1 MAEESAIKY
10 LIEED
15 ELICLEDG
23 DADTNKYIRWANQK
37 NMRYSIFDMP
47 YQLNYAR
54 LDEDFSVVG
63 SNVTVVGTW
72 ASQTTDNPVKV
83 KIKNKSSNGT
93 DCRIKNIVYYSWDK
107 SYIDNST
114 VIEADLDGIPVA
126 NIKPDG
132 GSIHYGDNSK
142 GCLYAT
148 KSSRDS
154 SYTTPLMTVNGLIT
168 IIKKDDSN
176 YKCFLL
182 QEVGTEESTWI
193 ELCVN
198 KKVNFYNDSSWNW
211 NGYCYDTS
219 ATPGEPIIKST
230 NYRYYLESSYCKEY
244 YKKIYEA
251 AKEGSEVQKAP
262 PTVQWSINSYDIDS
276 DNNLRNFLLDENG
289 SQFVRNKYTNNEPI
303 TMCQAIPVDDL
314 ISENGQDVSS
324 SNKCYI
330 LFDYQSNDTQ
340 QYALYS
346 PELLETYGI
355 GFIRSDWIIYDK
367 DGNLRVEFWPEKASN
382 LLFDKEGNKTLNITY
397 HTEANP
403 LYGSV
408 KSFRTAKNVIEVGIS
423 LYENNNSYLEYIFTS
438 TKQNTRVLLQNRASI
453 CRVYKY
459 FGVNLSSQTSS
470 PLSNKE
476 LHIKTEG
483 ASENPMIYFCKAE
496 YKADYTNYN
505 DITTTH
511 VTKKD
516 PQLCFR
522 MAKIVQHGKVENDA
536 DEIQNL
542 CVWFYN
548 DTYKMPQLYYVDDY
562 RSYSGAVT
570 YSQTATSP
578 TGGSAEC
585 EYYAPLGTCAS
596 NVVPYMDEENQPLLQ
611 YERWKNVIQYIY
623 SDANRMIWAGV
634 EGSYYYDPTQ
644 NTRTIVKGTSKIYT
658 KISKYSPADENAEEN
673 VEKVLEE
680 DGWMTPNDYYNTKV
694 NTSNVDTGSLGYT
707 KASSATDEIKG
718 YWFWVDELKNWCIW
732 RRTNRSFL
740 HLYVWNGRNG
750 WDKLEDIV
758 NAWLKFDW
766 QTLKRIYYYN
776 PSVISYGVFSDNFS
790 SMATTFKDG
799 STWKPAL
806 MAINSYHTIILKRD
820 TNISTY
826 DSETFQNIH
835 SSSVMYVDKGNGHMG
850 VTIPGSENYG
860 GKTSKIGKVKENIGA
875 IAMPVVGCPCVVRNT
890 NGQLN
895 LMYVNKLD
903 GNFTINDNTNEALY
917 FKDEGVRYLNSVCK
931 TFFGN
936 GDEFKIEDW
945 KKFTK
950 KDNTEE
956 RASKMYS
963 SDDESLYG
971 APQLINSEAE
981 KINMKMTMTSPRP
994 NVGTKSVKNEDYILR
1009 WNR

>member
-1 MAEESAIKY
+1 MAEDINITYK
-10 LIEED
+10 IEED
-15 ELICLEDG
+15 ELICLESNDSSG
-23 DADTNKYIRWANQK
+23 EYIRWNNQK
-37 NMRYSIFDMP
+37 NMRYSISDMP
-47 YQLNYAR
+47 FNINYAK
-54 LDEDFSVVG
+54 LDEEFSVVG
-63 SNVTVVGTW
+63 ANVEYESSSFPRKIKIKHKSSSN
-72 ASQTTDNPVKV
+72 TDN
-83 KIKNKSSNGT
+83 
-93 DCRIKNIVYYSWDK
+93 RIKNIVYYSWDK
-107 SYIDNST
+107 TYIDSST
-114 VIEADLDGIPVA
+114 VIETDLDGIPVK
-126 NIKPDG
+126 NITISG
-132 GSIHYGDNSK
+132 ASVRYGTDNK
-142 GCLYAT
+142 GCLYAAKST
-148 KSSRDS
+148 KDKG
-154 SYTTPLMTVNGLIT
+154 YLTPLMTINGLIT
-168 IIKKDDSN
+168 IIKDGSDYRCYLLRSIDDTYSH
-176 YKCFLL
+176 
-182 QEVGTEESTWI
+182 WI
-193 ELCVN
+193 ELVVN
-198 KKVNFYNDSSWNW
+198 KTVYFYCNMSGWSD
-211 NGYCYDTS
+211 NGTCYDTTQSGS
-219 ATPGEPIIKST
+219 ALCTNST
-230 NYRYYLESSYCKEY
+230 YYYTLSSSDCEKY
-244 YKKIYEA
+244 YKSCYQTDDVGN
-251 AKEGSEVQKAP
+251 GSNVQKAP

-303 TMCQAIPVDDL
+303 TMCQAIPVDDV

-324 SNKCYI
+324 SNTCYI

-382 LLFDKEGNKTLNITY
+382 LLFDKNGNKTLETTTGEYEHNA
-397 HTEANP
+397 ANP
-403 LYGSV
+403 LYGCI
-408 KSFRTAKNVIEVGIS
+408 KSFRTAKGVIEVGIS
-423 LYENNNSYLEYIFTS
+423 ITADLANEAIFVNTKENVRN
-438 TKQNTRVLLQNRASI
+438 LLQNRASI
-453 CRVYKY
+453 CRCYKM
-459 FGVNLSSQTSS
+459 FKFQPASSTGESS
-470 PLSNKE
+470 VLLNDKPLY
-476 LHIKTEG
+476 IKTDGTGSIE
-483 ASENPMIYFCKAE
+483 SKMIHYCKAE
-496 YKADYTNYN
+496 YNNDYSKLN
-505 DITTTH
+505 DVTKSH

-516 PQLCFR
+516 KQLAFR
-522 MAKIVQHGKVENDA
+522 FAKIVQHGKVENDA

-542 CVWFYN
+542 CVWLYN
-548 DTYKMPQLYYVDDY
+548 DTYKMPQLYYIDDY
-562 RSYSGAVT
+562 RSYNGAVT
-570 YSQTATSP
+570 YATSVLTI

-585 EYYAPLGTCAS
+585 EYYPPLGACAS

-611 YERWKNVIQYIY
+611 YERWKNVLQYIY
-623 SDANRMIWAGV
+623 AEYNRLIDAN
-634 EGSYYYDPTQ
+634 GSTYFDPTQ
-644 NTRTIVKGTSKIYT
+644 NGRTIFKGNAKVYT
-658 KISKYSPADENAEEN
+658 KIAKYSPADENAEEN
-673 VEKVLEE
+673 IEKVLEE

-707 KASSATDEIKG
+707 RASTATDEIKG

-732 RRTNRSFL
+732 RRTNRSYL

-766 QTLKRIYYYN
+766 QTLKRIYFYN
-776 PSVISYGVFSDNFS
+776 PTVISYGVHSDNFS
-790 SMATTFKDG
+790 SMATTYKDG

-820 TNISTY
+820 TSISTY

-835 SSSVMYVDKGNGHMG
+835 SSSIMYVDNGSAHMG
-850 VTIPGSENYG
+850 VTIPGDTTYNG
-860 GKTSKIGKVKENIGA
+860 NATHIGKVKENWGA

-903 GNFTINDNTNEALY
+903 GNFTINDDTNEALY

-950 KDNTEE
+950 KDITEE
-956 RASKMYS
+956 KASKMYN

>member
-1 MAEESAIKY
+1 MAEDINITYK
-10 LIEED
+10 IEED
-15 ELICLEDG
+15 ELICLESNDSNG
-23 DADTNKYIRWANQK
+23 DYIRWNNQK
-37 NMRYSIFDMP
+37 NMRYSIGDMP
-47 YQLNYAR
+47 FNINFAR
-54 LDEDFSVVG
+54 LSEEFRVVDG
-63 SNVTVVGTW
+63 TNVVIESSSYP
-72 ASQTTDNPVKV
+72 AKI
-83 KIKNKSSNGT
+83 KIKNKIESTQLDN
-93 DCRIKNIVYYSWDK
+93 RIKNLVYYSWDK
-107 SYIDNST
+107 TFIDSST
-114 VIEADLDGIPVA
+114 VIETDLDGILVKG
-126 NIKPDG
+126 IKINDG
-132 GSIHYGDNSK
+132 ESVRFGDEKK
-142 GCLYAT
+142 GCIYAA
-148 KSSRDS
+148 KSSLDK
-154 SYTTPLMTVNGLIT
+154 SYLTPLMTVNGLIT
-168 IIKKDDSN
+168 IIKNNDD
-176 YKCFLL
+176 YKCYLL
-182 QEVGTEESTWI
+182 RSVDSVWSHWV
-193 ELCVN
+193 ELVVN
-198 KKVNFYNDSSWNW
+198 KTVYFYCNMSGWSD
-211 NGYCYDTS
+211 NGTCYDTTKPDGY
-219 ATPGEPIIKST
+219 ALCTNST
-230 NYRYYLESSYCKEY
+230 YSFSFDSPTCQAYYDSYYSITEN
-244 YKKIYEA
+244 
-251 AKEGSEVQKAP
+251 GTEVQKSPA
-262 PTVQWSINSYDIDS
+262 TVQWSINSYDIDS
-276 DNNLRNFLLDENG
+276 ENNLRNFLLDENG

-303 TMCQAIPVDDL
+303 TMCQAIPVDDV

-324 SNKCYI
+324 SNNCYI

-382 LLFDKEGNKTLNITY
+382 LLFDKDGNKTLETPTGSYEHNA
-397 HTEANP
+397 ANP
-403 LYGSV
+403 LYGCI
-408 KSFRTAKNVIEVGIS
+408 KSFRTAKGVIEVGIS
-423 LYENNNSYLEYIFTS
+423 ETLVNEAIFVNTKENVRN
-438 TKQNTRVLLQNRASI
+438 LLQNRASI
-453 CRVYKY
+453 CRCYKM
-459 FGVNLSSQTSS
+459 FEFHPMSGGESSVLRNDK
-470 PLSNKE
+470 PLY
-476 LHIKTEG
+476 IKTE
-483 ASENPMIYFCKAE
+483 STMIHYCKAE
-496 YKADYTNYN
+496 YNNDYSKYN
-505 DITTTH
+505 DVTKSH

-516 PQLCFR
+516 KQLAFR
-522 MAKIVQHGKVENDA
+522 LAKLTNMGKVENDA

-548 DTYKMPQLYYVDDY
+548 DTYKMPQLYYIDDY
-562 RSYSGAVT
+562 RSYNGAVT
-570 YSQTATSP
+570 YATKVLTI
-578 TGGSAEC
+578 TGGSEEY
-585 EYYAPLGTCAS
+585 EYYPPLGACAS

-611 YERWKNVIQYIY
+611 YERWKNVLQYIY
-623 SDANRMIWAGV
+623 AEYNRLIDVTG
-634 EGSYYYDPTQ
+634 GQYFDPSQ
-644 NTRTIVKGTSKIYT
+644 NGRTIFKGNAKVYT

-673 VEKVLEE
+673 VEKLLEE

-707 KASSATDEIKG
+707 RASSATDEIKG

-732 RRTNRSFL
+732 RRTNRAFL

-758 NAWLKFDW
+758 NAWAKFDW
-766 QTLKRIYYYN
+766 QTLKRIYFYN
-776 PSVISYGVFSDNFS
+776 PSVISYGVHSDNFS
-790 SMATTFKDG
+790 SMATTYKDG

-820 TNISTY
+820 TSISTY

-850 VTIPGSENYG
+850 VTIPGDTTYG
-860 GKTSKIGKVKENIGA
+860 GNTTHIGKVKKDWGA

-903 GNFTINDNTNEALY
+903 GNFTINDDTNEALY

-971 APQLINSEAE
+971 VPPLINSEAE

>member
-1 MAEESAIKY
+1 MAEDINITYK
-10 LIEED
+10 IEED
-15 ELICLEDG
+15 ELICLESN
-23 DADTNKYIRWANQK
+23 DTNGEYIRWNNQK
-37 NMRYSIFDMP
+37 NMRYSISDMP
-47 YQLNYAR
+47 FDINYAK
-54 LDEDFSVVG
+54 LDEEFSVVG
-63 SNVTVVGTW
+63 ENVEYESN
-72 ASQTTDNPVKV
+72 SFPRKV
-83 KIKNKSSNGT
+83 KINHKSSNNT
-93 DCRIKNIVYYSWDK
+93 DNRIKNIVYYSWDK
-107 SYIDNST
+107 TYIDNST
-114 VIEADLDGIPVA
+114 IIETDLDGIPVKDVKLNDA
-126 NIKPDG
+126 
-132 GSIHYGDNSK
+132 SVRYGTDNK
-142 GCLYAT
+142 GCLFAA
-148 KSSRDS
+148 KSSKDNG
-154 SYTTPLMTVNGLIT
+154 YLTPLMTVNGLMT
-168 IIKKDDSN
+168 IIKDGST
-176 YKCFLL
+176 YRCYLL
-182 QEVGTEESTWI
+182 QSIDDTYSHWI
-193 ELCVN
+193 ELVVN
-198 KKVNFYNDSSWNW
+198 KTVYFYCDMPGWSD
-211 NGYCYDTS
+211 NGTCYDTS
-219 ATPGEPIIKST
+219 KPGNALCT
-230 NYRYYLESSYCKEY
+230 NSDYYYTLPSEYCEMY
-244 YKKIYEA
+244 YKSCYQAESDGKV
-251 AKEGSEVQKAP
+251 SNVQKAP
-262 PTVQWSINSYDIDS
+262 ATVQWSINSYDIDS
-276 DNNLRNFLLDENG
+276 ENNLRNFLLDENG

-303 TMCQAIPVDDL
+303 TMCQAIPVDDV

-324 SNKCYI
+324 TNTCYI

-382 LLFDKEGNKTLNITY
+382 LLFDKTGNKTLETATGNY
-397 HTEANP
+397 EHSASNP
-403 LYGSV
+403 LYGCI
-408 KSFRTAKNVIEVGIS
+408 KSFRTAKDVVEVGIS
-423 LYENNNSYLEYIFTS
+423 DIDELANEAIFSNTKENVRI
-438 TKQNTRVLLQNRASI
+438 LLQNRASV
-453 CRVYKY
+453 CRCYKM
-459 FGVNLSSQTSS
+459 FKFQSTSS
-470 PLSNKE
+470 VLLNDKPLY
-476 LHIKTEG
+476 IKTDGTGSLE
-483 ASENPMIYFCKAE
+483 SKMIHYCKAE
-496 YKADYTNYN
+496 YNNDYSTYN
-505 DITTTH
+505 DVTVSH

-516 PQLCFR
+516 QQLAFR
-522 MAKIVQHGKVENDA
+522 FAKLVQHGKVENDA

-548 DTYKMPQLYYVDDY
+548 DTYKMPQLYYIDDY
-562 RSYSGAVT
+562 RSYNSAVT
-570 YSQTATSP
+570 YATI
-578 TGGSAEC
+578 TDCSADG
-585 EYYAPLGTCAS
+585 EYYPPLGACAS
-596 NVVPYMDEENQPLLQ
+596 NVVAYIDEENQPLLQ
-611 YERWKNVIQYIY
+611 YERWKNVLQYIY
-623 SDANRMIWAGV
+623 SDYNRLIDVTG
-634 EGSYYYDPTQ
+634 GQYFDPTQ
-644 NTRTIVKGTSKIYT
+644 NGRTIFKGNAKVYT

-766 QTLKRIYYYN
+766 QTLKRIYFYN

-790 SMATTFKDG
+790 SMATTYKD
-799 STWKPAL
+799 SNEWKPAL

-820 TNISTY
+820 TSISTY

-835 SSSVMYVDKGNGHMG
+835 SSSVMYVDNGNGHMG
-850 VTIPGSENYG
+850 VTIPGDYTYD
-860 GKTSKIGKVKENIGA
+860 GKTTKIGKVKENWGA

-903 GNFTINDNTNEALY
+903 GNFTINDDTNEALY
-917 FKDEGVRYLNSVCK
+917 FKDEGVSYLNSVCQ
-931 TFFGN
+931 TYFGN
-936 GDEFKIEDW
+936 GDEFAIEDW

-971 APQLINSEAE
+971 VPQIINSEAE

-994 NVGTKSVKNEDYILR
+994 NVGTKSVNNEDYILR

>member
-1 MAEESAIKY
+1 MAEDINITYK
-10 LIEED
+10 IEDD
-15 ELICLEDG
+15 ELICLESNDTDG
-23 DADTNKYIRWANQK
+23 EYIRWNNQK
-37 NMRYSIFDMP
+37 NMRYSIGDMP
-47 YQLNYAR
+47 FNINFAR
-54 LDEDFSVVG
+54 LSEEFRVVDG
-63 SNVTVVGTW
+63 TNVVVESSSYP
-72 ASQTTDNPVKV
+72 AKI
-83 KIKNKSSNGT
+83 KIKNKIESTQLDN
-93 DCRIKNIVYYSWDK
+93 RIKNLVYYSWDK
-107 SYIDNST
+107 TYIDNST
-114 VIEADLDGIPVA
+114 VIETDLDGILVKD
-126 NIKPDG
+126 IKID
-132 GSIHYGDNSK
+132 YGYSVRFGEEKK
-142 GCLYAT
+142 GCIYAA
-148 KSSRDS
+148 KSDLDKG
-154 SYTTPLMTVNGLIT
+154 YLTPLMTVNGLMT
-168 IIKKDDSN
+168 IIKNNND
-176 YKCFLL
+176 YKCYLL
-182 QEVGTEESTWI
+182 RSVDDEWSHWV
-193 ELCVN
+193 ELVVN
-198 KKVNFYNDSSWNW
+198 KTVYFYCEYSGWNKT
-211 NGYCYDTS
+211 CYDTS
-219 ATPGEPIIKST
+219 TTGALST
-230 NYRYYLESSYCKEY
+230 NSTYRFSFDSSTCQSYYDSYY
-244 YKKIYEA
+244 SITDN
-251 AKEGSEVQKAP
+251 GSEVQKSPA
-262 PTVQWSINSYDIDS
+262 TVQWSINSYDIDS

-303 TMCQAIPVDDL
+303 TMCQAIPVDDA

-382 LLFDKEGNKTLNITY
+382 LLFDKTGNKTLETATGNY
-397 HTEANP
+397 EHSAANP
-403 LYGSV
+403 LYGCI
-408 KSFRTAKNVIEVGIS
+408 KSFRTAKDVVEVGIS
-423 LYENNNSYLEYIFTS
+423 DIDELANEAIFSNTKENVRI
-438 TKQNTRVLLQNRASI
+438 LLQNRASI
-453 CRVYKY
+453 CRCYKM
-459 FGVNLSSQTSS
+459 FKFQTSS
-470 PLSNKE
+470 SVLLNDKPLY
-476 LHIKTEG
+476 IKTDGTGSIE
-483 ASENPMIYFCKAE
+483 SKMIHYCKAE
-496 YKADYTNYN
+496 YNNDYSTYN
-505 DITTTH
+505 DVTVSH

-516 PQLCFR
+516 QQLAFR
-522 MAKIVQHGKVENDA
+522 FAKLAQHGKVENDA

-548 DTYKMPQLYYVDDY
+548 DTYKMPQLYYIDDY
-562 RSYSGAVT
+562 RSYNGAVT
-570 YSQTATSP
+570 YATITDCSDD
-578 TGGSAEC
+578 G
-585 EYYAPLGTCAS
+585 EYYPPLGACVS
-596 NVVPYMDEENQPLLQ
+596 NVVAYMDEENQPLLQ
-611 YERWKNVIQYIY
+611 YERWKNVLQYIY
-623 SDANRMIWAGV
+623 SDYNRLIDV
-634 EGSYYYDPTQ
+634 SGSQYFDPTQ
-644 NTRTIVKGTSKIYT
+644 NGRTIFKGSAKVYT

-766 QTLKRIYYYN
+766 QTLKRIYFYN
-776 PSVISYGVFSDNFS
+776 PSVISYGIFSDNFS
-790 SMATTFKDG
+790 SMATTYNDG
-799 STWKPAL
+799 NEWKPAL

-820 TNISTY
+820 TSISTY

-835 SSSVMYVDKGNGHMG
+835 SSSVMYVDNGNGHMG
-850 VTIPGSENYG
+850 VTIPGDTTYD
-860 GKTSKIGKVKENIGA
+860 GKTTKIGKVKENWGA

-903 GNFTINDNTNEALY
+903 GNFTINDDTNEALY

-931 TFFGN
+931 TFFGS

-971 APQLINSEAE
+971 VPQIINSEAE

-994 NVGTKSVKNEDYILR
+994 NVGTKSVNNEDYILR

>member
-1 MAEESAIKY
+1 MAEDINITYK
-10 LIEED
+10 IEDD
-15 ELICLEDG
+15 ELICLESNDSNG
-23 DADTNKYIRWANQK
+23 DYIRWNNQK
-37 NMRYSIFDMP
+37 NMRYSISDMP
-47 YQLNYAR
+47 FNINFAR
-54 LDEDFSVVG
+54 LSEEFRVVDGINVVDESS
-63 SNVTVVGTW
+63 SNL
-72 ASQTTDNPVKV
+72 AKI
-83 KIKNKSSNGT
+83 KIKNKIETTQLDN
-93 DCRIKNIVYYSWDK
+93 RIKNIVYYSWDK
-107 SYIDNST
+107 TYIDSST
-114 VIEADLDGIPVA
+114 VIETDLDGIPVKDVKLNGA
-126 NIKPDG
+126 
-132 GSIHYGDNSK
+132 SVRYGTDNK
-142 GCLYAT
+142 GCLYAA
-148 KSSRDS
+148 KSDLDKG
-154 SYTTPLMTVNGLIT
+154 YLTPLMTVNGLIT
-168 IIKKDDSN
+168 IIKNNDD
-176 YKCFLL
+176 YKCYLL
-182 QEVGTEESTWI
+182 RRVDDEWSHWV
-193 ELCVN
+193 ELVVN
-198 KKVNFYNDSSWNW
+198 KTVYFYCEYSGW
-211 NGYCYDTS
+211 NGTCYDTS
-219 ATPGEPIIKST
+219 TSGALST
-230 NYRYYLESSYCKEY
+230 SEEYGFSFDSPTCQSYYDSYYSITEN
-244 YKKIYEA
+244 
-251 AKEGSEVQKAP
+251 GTEVQKSPA
-262 PTVQWSINSYDIDS
+262 TVQWSINSYDIDS

-303 TMCQAIPVDDL
+303 TMCQAIPVDDV

-324 SNKCYI
+324 SNNCYI

-382 LLFDKEGNKTLNITY
+382 LLFDKTGNKTLETTTGEYEHNA
-397 HTEANP
+397 ANP
-403 LYGSV
+403 LYGCI
-408 KSFRTAKNVIEVGIS
+408 KSFRTAKGVIEVGIS
-423 LYENNNSYLEYIFTS
+423 NTAELANEAIFVNTKENVRN
-438 TKQNTRVLLQNRASI
+438 LLQNRASI
-453 CRVYKY
+453 CRCYKM
-459 FGVNLSSQTSS
+459 FKFQPTSGGESSILLNDK
-470 PLSNKE
+470 PLY
-476 LHIKTEG
+476 IKTEG
-483 ASENPMIYFCKAE
+483 TMIHYCKAE
-496 YKADYTNYN
+496 YNNDYSKYN
-505 DITTTH
+505 DVTKSH

-516 PQLCFR
+516 QQLAFR
-522 MAKIVQHGKVENDA
+522 LAKIVQHGKVENDA

-548 DTYKMPQLYYVDDY
+548 DTYKMPQLYYIDDY
-562 RSYSGAVT
+562 RSYNGAVT
-570 YSQTATSP
+570 YATSVL

-585 EYYAPLGTCAS
+585 EYYPPLGACAS

-611 YERWKNVIQYIY
+611 YERWKNVLQYIY
-623 SDANRMIWAGV
+623 SDYNRLIDVNG
-634 EGSYYYDPTQ
+634 GQYFDPTQ
-644 NTRTIVKGTSKIYT
+644 NGRTIFKGNAKVYT

-732 RRTNRSFL
+732 RRTNRSYL

-766 QTLKRIYYYN
+766 QTLKRIYFYN
-776 PSVISYGVFSDNFS
+776 PTVISYGVFSDNFS
-790 SMATTFKDG
+790 SMATTYKDG
-799 STWKPAL
+799 NEWKPAL

-820 TNISTY
+820 TSISTY

-835 SSSVMYVDKGNGHMG
+835 SSSVMYVDNGNGHMG
-850 VTIPGSENYG
+850 VTIPGDTTYDN
-860 GKTSKIGKVKENIGA
+860 TSKIGKVKENWGA

-903 GNFTINDNTNEALY
+903 GNFTINDDTNEALY

-936 GDEFKIEDW
+936 GEEFKIEDW

-994 NVGTKSVKNEDYILR
+994 NVGTKSVNNEDYILR

>member
-1 MAEESAIKY
+1 MAEDINITYK
-10 LIEED
+10 IEED
-15 ELICLEDG
+15 ELICLESNDTDG
-23 DADTNKYIRWANQK
+23 EYIRWNNQK
-37 NMRYSIFDMP
+37 NMRYSIGDMP
-47 YQLNYAR
+47 FNINFAR
-54 LDEDFSVVG
+54 LSEEFRVVDG
-63 SNVTVVGTW
+63 INVVVESSNP
-72 ASQTTDNPVKV
+72 A
-83 KIKNKSSNGT
+83 KIKIRNTIESTKLDN
-93 DCRIKNIVYYSWDK
+93 RIKNLVYYSWDK
-107 SYIDNST
+107 TFIDSST
-114 VIEADLDGIPVA
+114 VIETDLDGILVKG
-126 NIKPDG
+126 IKINDG
-132 GSIHYGDNSK
+132 ESVRFGEERK
-142 GCLYAT
+142 GCIYAA
-148 KSSRDS
+148 KSNLDKG
-154 SYTTPLMTVNGLIT
+154 YLTPLMSVNGLIT
-168 IIKKDDSN
+168 IIKNNND
-176 YKCFLL
+176 YKCYLL
-182 QEVGTEESTWI
+182 RSVDDEWSHWV
-193 ELCVN
+193 ELVVN
-198 KKVNFYNDSSWNW
+198 KTVYFYCNYSDW
-211 NGYCYDTS
+211 NGTCYDTS
-219 ATPGEPIIKST
+219 TST
-230 NYRYYLESSYCKEY
+230 TGALLGSYYGFSFDSPTCQAYYDSYYSITEN
-244 YKKIYEA
+244 
-251 AKEGSEVQKAP
+251 GRTEVQKSPA
-262 PTVQWSINSYDIDS
+262 TVQWSINSYDIDS
-276 DNNLRNFLLDENG
+276 ENNLRNFLLDENG

-303 TMCQAIPVDDL
+303 TMCQAIPVDDV

-382 LLFDKEGNKTLNITY
+382 LLFDKTGNKTLETATGNY
-397 HTEANP
+397 EHSASNP
-403 LYGSV
+403 LYGCI
-408 KSFRTAKNVIEVGIS
+408 KSFRTAKDVVEVGIS
-423 LYENNNSYLEYIFTS
+423 DIDELANEAIFSNTKENVRI
-438 TKQNTRVLLQNRASI
+438 LLQNRASV
-453 CRVYKY
+453 CRCYKM
-459 FGVNLSSQTSS
+459 FKFQSTSS
-470 PLSNKE
+470 VLLNDKPLY
-476 LHIKTEG
+476 IKTDGTGSLE
-483 ASENPMIYFCKAE
+483 SKMIHYCKAE
-496 YKADYTNYN
+496 YNNDYSTYN
-505 DITTTH
+505 DVTVSH

-516 PQLCFR
+516 QQLAFR
-522 MAKIVQHGKVENDA
+522 FAKLVQHGKVENDA

-548 DTYKMPQLYYVDDY
+548 DTYKMPQLYYIDDY
-562 RSYSGAVT
+562 RSYNSAVI
-570 YSQTATSP
+570 YATITDCSDD
-578 TGGSAEC
+578 G
-585 EYYAPLGTCAS
+585 EYYSPLGACVS
-596 NVVPYMDEENQPLLQ
+596 NVVAYMDEENQPLLQ
-611 YERWKNVIQYIY
+611 YERWKNVLQYIY
-623 SDANRMIWAGV
+623 SDANRTIWAGAP
-634 EGSYYYDPTQ
+634 GSYYYDPSQ

-658 KISKYSPADENAEEN
+658 KIAKYSPADENAEEN

-707 KASSATDEIKG
+707 RASTATDEIKG

-732 RRTNRSFL
+732 RRTNRAFL

-758 NAWLKFDW
+758 NAWAKFDW
-766 QTLKRIYYYN
+766 QTLKRIYFYN
-776 PSVISYGVFSDNFS
+776 PTVISSGVFNNNFS

-799 STWKPAL
+799 NDWKPAL
-806 MAINSYHTIILKRD
+806 MAINSYQTIILKRD
-820 TNISTY
+820 TSISTY

-835 SSSVMYVDKGNGHMG
+835 SSSVLYVDNGGAHMG
-850 VTIPGSENYG
+850 VTIPGDTTYG
-860 GKTSKIGKVKENIGA
+860 GNTTHIGKVKKDWGA
-875 IAMPVVGCPCVVRNT
+875 IVMPVVGCPCVVRNT

-903 GNFTINDNTNEALY
+903 GNFTINDDTNEVLY

-963 SDDESLYG
+963 NDEESLYG
-971 APQLINSEAE
+971 APPLINSEAE